1 MDVVILATGAAYLR
15 GPATQGE
22 VALARLVIR
31 ERLVELTDRHLGQG
45 KIFSHAGSPL
55 S

>member
-31 ERLVELTDRHLGQG
+31 ERLVELIDRHPGQG
-45 KIFSHAGSPL
+45 KIFTHGGGPFS
-55 S
+55 